1 MSDTI
6 LSLDIGNT
14 NLHFVEAQV
23 KGNIIKI
30 IKSANV
36 ELPRGTI
43 ADGLITNQEAL
54 AVVVQEAVTNSG
66 ASAKEVVVTIN
77 TNSLI
82 IREFEVPNGDSKEL
96 EGMINHEIRQYFG
109 ISDTDLVEYRKLSE
123 LEVNGVKKVKIRA
136 AVMNREIAFGYYNLL
151 LNLKLK
157 PIALDIHPNAISKLF
172 TPQSVINEESLAE
185 KNVILLDIGYS
196 SSMIYIIAQGNLA
209 FFRSVKFGGKSIDD
223 LLANLFSLNEEE
235 AIRRKLEFLS
245 DTRLAEDNKVLAMVR
260 PLYGELLEELRKVI
274 QFWSRSDD
282 KTLSDIYLVGG
293 GASLAGLS
301 DYISQGL
308 SLGVHKLHS
317 LNTIELSDKQTDLR
331 FLINAAGALIRLAEQ
346 VKR

>member
-1 MSDTI
+1 LSDTI
-6 LSLDIGNT
+6 LSLDIGNK

-36 ELPRGTI
+36 ELPKGTI
-43 ADGLITNQEAL
+43 ADGLITNKEAL
-54 AVVVQEAVTNSG
+54 AVVVQEVIAKSG
-66 ASAKEVVVTIN
+66 ASAKEAVVTIN

-82 IREFEVPNGDSKEL
+82 IREFEVPNGDPKEL
-96 EGMINHEIRQYFG
+96 DGMINNEIRQYFG
-109 ISDTDLVEYRKLSE
+109 ISDTDLIEYRKLSE
-123 LEVNGVKKVKIRA
+123 IEVNGVKKVKVRA
-136 AVMNREIAFGYYNLL
+136 AVMNREIAYGYYNLL
-151 LNLKLK
+151 LNLRLK

-172 TPQSVINEESLAE
+172 TRQSILNEESLAE

-196 SSMIYIIAQGNLA
+196 GTMIYIIAQGNLD

-223 LLANLFSLNEEE
+223 LLANLFSLNDEE

-245 DTRLAEDNKVLAMVR
+245 DTRLAEDSKVLAMVR

-282 KTLSDIYLVGG
+282 KILSEIYLVGG

-301 DYISQGL
+301 DYL
-308 SLGVHKLHS
+308 SLGLVIGVYKLNT
-317 LNTIELSDKQTDLR
+317 LNTIELSDKQTDPGL
-331 FLINAAGALIRLAEQ
+331 FINAAGALIHLAEQ